1 MKSEVG
7 MVLTSLNF
15 ENNMRLISKQITET
29 FTVEYSGHIIK
40 VEKQPLK
47 EPNFFRIGGLTQTAL
62 HSEDWD
68 QMKADILRFIE
79 RG

>member
-1 MKSEVG
+1 
-7 MVLTSLNF
+7 
-15 ENNMRLISKQITET
+15 MRLISKQITET

-40 VEKQPLK
+40 VEKSPLK
-47 EPNFFRIGGLTQTAL
+47 YPTFTMINGLTQTVL
-62 HSEDWD
+62 NSEDWD

>member
-1 MKSEVG
+1 
-7 MVLTSLNF
+7 
-15 ENNMRLISKQITET
+15 MRLISKQITET

-40 VEKQPLK
+40 VEKNPLK
-47 EPNFFRIGGLTQTAL
+47 YPVFTMINGLTQTVL
-62 HSEDWD
+62 NSEDWD